1 MTVSIQDML
10 HRSVDS
16 LQFKIVVKLATLLAI
31 VVASRIQ
38 AGEIPVNIFVSS
50 ALTGQKIHLSKA
62 LSNSKDD
69 SQIQLVV
76 FDDESKRT
84 VEESSS
90 KAPQVLKASAGDD
103 VLAYVGRRAT
113 LNGGLSQPEGRIGS
127 RWIQIS
133 GPPILDAI
141 AQGPNLIVVVPAPGT
156 YQFLLVVAEGGTISE
171 PDSVTLVA
179 VEHPDDVA
187 RQKSKLAA
195 PPEPVFEALVV
206 PTVSDT
212 SRDLLVRLTHKAL
225 ANVPHS
231 PGMAQSLSTLFA
243 DVSQKM
249 NLYTNYAEAH
259 QEISR
264 RITDLIDAESVD
276 IQGWNIHVFE
286 PLTQALAIWVR
297 PAGLDL
303 MDKSQWV
310 QPFTPIAR
318 SAMTE
323 GLSAISEGFLERT
336 VTKKS
341 AANSLEGKC
350 SESVTTKDRGQP
362 MIRH

>member
-16 LQFKIVVKLATLLAI
+16 LQFKIVVKLATFLAI

-141 AQGPNLIVVVPAPGT
+141 AQGPKFDCRGAG
-156 YQFLLVVAEGGTISE
+156 AW
-171 PDSVTLVA
+171 
-179 VEHPDDVA
+179 H
-187 RQKSKLAA
+187 
-195 PPEPVFEALVV
+195 
-206 PTVSDT
+206 
-212 SRDLLVRLTHKAL
+212 
-225 ANVPHS
+225 
-231 PGMAQSLSTLFA
+231 LS
-243 DVSQKM
+243 
-249 NLYTNYAEAH
+249 
-259 QEISR
+259 I
-264 RITDLIDAESVD
+264 
-276 IQGWNIHVFE
+276 
-286 PLTQALAIWVR
+286 
-297 PAGLDL
+297 PAGCCGGRNH
-303 MDKSQWV
+303 
-310 QPFTPIAR
+310 I
-318 SAMTE
+318 
-323 GLSAISEGFLERT
+323 
-336 VTKKS
+336 
-341 AANSLEGKC
+341 
-350 SESVTTKDRGQP
+350 
-362 MIRH
+362 